1 MGVVSVLFVAIAAV
15 VFGLIGR
22 FGNLP
27 KLLGADRAEDT

>member
-1 MGVVSVLFVAIAAV
+1 MGVVSVLFVALAAI

-27 KLLGADRAEDT
+27 RLMGAERVRD